1 MYFNEQ
7 TLIFFNLSYNVYSQK
22 NNLRQQRFTSI
33 VTWAAG

>member
-1 MYFNEQ
+1 
-7 TLIFFNLSYNVYSQK
+7 LSYNVYSQK